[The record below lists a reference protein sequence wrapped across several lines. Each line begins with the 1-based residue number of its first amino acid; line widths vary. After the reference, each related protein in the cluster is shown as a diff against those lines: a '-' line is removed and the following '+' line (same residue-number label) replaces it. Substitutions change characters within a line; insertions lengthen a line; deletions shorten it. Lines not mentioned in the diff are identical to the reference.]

1 MEQRTYRVGI
11 VGCGGI
17 AIGRSERTASALR
30 WPLPHS
36 HASAYHAVPRTEVVA
51 VCDVV
56 PEATA
61 RYVETWGPVATYTDY
76 RAMLDREKLDL
87 LSIVTPDDRHTDIFV
102 DACAAGVKGIFCEK
116 PLATTLA
123 DVDRMIGAAERH
135 RTKALVDHLR
145 RFDAF
150 YRQAKL
156 LIAEGVIGSVVR
168 VVGTMGGERAMLFR
182 NGTHLIDTLC
192 YLIDS
197 EPAWLIAELDDAEAG
212 YGTDYRGNGG
222 RDAATEPG
230 ASGYIHFR
238 NGVRAFYNG
247 SKAAFSKGLKG
258 ATGSYF
264 EIDLQGESGRICI
277 GDQIAELWTVGAGHG
292 LARQPLP
299 QTIEMKA
306 PMVTAIEDLID
317 LIERD
322 GDGTAGLRDGRLT
335 LEILLGLLASASRG
349 SEKVTFPFVPRPV
362 AVAG

>member
-1 MEQRTYRVGI
+1 METNVYRVGI

-17 AIGRSERTASALR
+17 AIGRSDRTSSALR

-36 HASAYHAVPRTEVVA
+36 HAAAYHAVPRARIVA

-56 PEATA
+56 PEATR
-61 RYVETWGPVATYTDY
+61 RYVETWGPAATYTDY
-76 RAMLDREKLDL
+76 RELLEHEQLDL
-87 LSIVTPDDRHTDIFV
+87 LSIVTPDDRHADIFV

-116 PLATTLA
+116 PLATSLD
-123 DVDRMIGAAERH
+123 DVDRMIAAAERH

-150 YRQAKL
+150 YRQARA
-156 LIAEGVIGSVVR
+156 LIEEGTIGSLVR

-192 YLIDS
+192 YLIGS
-197 EPAWLIAELDDAEAG
+197 EPAWLMAELDDAEAG
-212 YGTDYRGNGG
+212 YGDQYRGNGG
-222 RDAATEPG
+222 RDARTEPG

-247 SKAAFSKGLKG
+247 SKGAFSKGLKG

-299 QTIEMKA
+299 QTIAMKA
-306 PMVTAIEDLID
+306 PMVTAIEDLIA
-317 LIERD
+317 LIESD
-322 GDGTAGLRDGRLT
+322 GDGTAGLRAGRLT
-335 LEILLGLLASASRG
+335 LEILLGMLASASRG

-362 AVAG
+362 VTAG